1 MSPKVEMDLADLL
14 AGIAAEL
21 LVQGL
26 DQCQSLWAVDA
37 VVNAFAFTSGA
48 HQLLITQHCQMLR
61 KSGLHDAQQIL
72 QLADPQPDA
81 CQSAPMS
88 YRSYRT
94 PPRLRC

>member
-1 MSPKVEMDLADLL
+1 
-14 AGIAAEL
+14 
-21 LVQGL
+21 
-26 DQCQSLWAVDA
+26 
-37 VVNAFAFTSGA
+37 
-48 HQLLITQHCQMLR
+48 MLR